1 MISSEPVPLVIV
13 EGFMSSAGALVWGN
27 FEQHSNYQ
35 CQSNGERNRRTIFA
49 RSDILSLPPGYPFT
63 VLSRSVGPVSSL
75 HDRACELFYSLVG
88 GQGEAGSI
96 YGLWL
101 SEQLTPKYHVARAC
115 GRVRA
120 LLS

>member
-1 MISSEPVPLVIV
+1 M
-13 EGFMSSAGALVWGN
+13 GN
-27 FEQHSNYQ
+27 MES
-35 CQSNGERNRRTIFA
+35 GR
-49 RSDILSLPPGYPFT
+49 GY
-63 VLSRSVGPVSSL
+63 
-75 HDRACELFYSLVG
+75 